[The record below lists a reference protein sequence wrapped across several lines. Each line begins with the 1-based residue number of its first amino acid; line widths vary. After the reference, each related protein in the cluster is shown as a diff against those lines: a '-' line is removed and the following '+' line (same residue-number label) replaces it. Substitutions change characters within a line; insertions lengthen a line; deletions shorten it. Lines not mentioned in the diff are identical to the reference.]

1 MAKIDYVALFGGD
14 DYDPCA
20 ALRALRP
27 AYMEAVASGSVR
39 RARFRDRDV
48 EFNSNNHDELGRLM
62 RQLETECAQN
72 SGRNT
77 ARAISAGYRRQ
88 I

>member
-1 MAKIDYVALFGGD
+1 MAKIDYVTLFGGD

-27 AYMEAVASGSVR
+27 AYMEAMATGSVR

-48 EFNSNNHDELGRLM
+48 EFNSNNLAEFGQLI
-62 RQLETECAQN
+62 RQLETECAEKN
-72 SGRNT
+72 GRDT
-77 ARAISAGYRRQ
+77 TRAISAGFRRA
-88 I
+88 